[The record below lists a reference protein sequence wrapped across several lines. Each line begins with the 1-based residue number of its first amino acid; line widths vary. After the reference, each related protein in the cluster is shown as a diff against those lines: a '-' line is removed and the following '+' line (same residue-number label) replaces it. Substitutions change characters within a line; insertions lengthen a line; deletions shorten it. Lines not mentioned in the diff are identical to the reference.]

1 MTFSGR
7 QKKQSRK
14 LNFLPLH
21 FNPRKGYDLG
31 NKVYAFS
38 RVLTSRGN
46 GWPVVAELLGA
57 SETLPS
63 IFAHQQSIQEE
74 QEMSPLP
81 FPGGAG
87 VKFFC
92 CLLQSK
98 HLLFVKPSLHNQ
110 TRHLSKEKKIFPR
123 QFYFSFASRNMKKK
137 RSGQSPS
144 YNKHWEPQVYI
155 ATLGPLLTP
164 TIPSPYQVPAFTVSL
179 FWTTS
184 FLPFQHVGT
193 SSHCLSLVHFM
204 RCAL

>member
-1 MTFSGR
+1 MHTELFSVGTCKANEKWR
-7 QKKQSRK
+7 SLGDRRNSRK

-21 FNPRKGYDLG
+21 FNPPKGYDLG
-31 NKVYAFS
+31 KKVYPFS

-74 QEMSPLP
+74 QEMSPLT

-87 VKFFC
+87 VKFC

-110 TRHLSKEKKIFPR
+110 TRHLSKEKKK
-123 QFYFSFASRNMKKK
+123 SFLGNFTSALPAGTWRK
-137 RSGQSPS
+137 REVVKAQG
-144 YNKHWEPQVYI
+144 
-155 ATLGPLLTP
+155 
-164 TIPSPYQVPAFTVSL
+164 
-179 FWTTS
+179 TTS
-184 FLPFQHVGT
+184 TGNPKFTLPH
-193 SSHCLSLVHFM
+193 
-204 RCAL
+204 